1 MVKIVSHRGPTSDRE
16 YLFRWRHFAK
26 SDDSWVP
33 AKGINSLEC
42 IVEYWDS
49 LRKAQRAQGAQRV
62 IDAQPA
68 TRAKR
73 GSMLQ
78 EQAAVPR
85 QAKRGRL
92 H

>member
-1 MVKIVSHRGPTSDRE
+1 M
-16 YLFRWRHFAK
+16 
-26 SDDSWVP
+26 
-33 AKGINSLEC
+33 
-42 IVEYWDS
+42 EYWDF
-49 LRKAQRAQGAQRV
+49 LRKTRRAQEAQRG
-62 IDAQPA
+62 IDAQPE

-73 GSMLQ
+73 GSMLH

>member
-1 MVKIVSHRGPTSDRE
+1 MSNR
-16 YLFRWRHFAK
+16 
-26 SDDSWVP
+26 
-33 AKGINSLEC
+33 
-42 IVEYWDS
+42 DS
-49 LRKAQRAQGAQRV
+49 LRKAQPAQEAQRV

-73 GSMLQ
+73 GSMLH
-78 EQAAVPR
+78 EQSAVPR